1 MSFHLVLYFLR
12 LITKFVFDQSKC
24 EAARE
29 FPAGWAQRQYK
40 QKLNSSSQP
49 VGCLLVH
56 KSFDGSPDFDVRD
69 GVAITKLA
77 VHCVDLD
84 ERKCPT
90 MTQIVNY
97 LQGIPLLSG
106 NFGDAILRGDLIDE
120 WDTQCTEE
128 TARKKKTVMQRMKG
142 FLFCRCLITK
152 TN

>member
-1 MSFHLVLYFLR
+1 M
-12 LITKFVFDQSKC
+12 
-24 EAARE
+24 
-29 FPAGWAQRQYK
+29 
-40 QKLNSSSQP
+40 NSSSQP

-56 KSFDGSPDFDVRD
+56 KSFDGAPDFDVRD

-142 FLFCRCLITK
+142 CLLPWFIMK
-152 TN
+152 TI